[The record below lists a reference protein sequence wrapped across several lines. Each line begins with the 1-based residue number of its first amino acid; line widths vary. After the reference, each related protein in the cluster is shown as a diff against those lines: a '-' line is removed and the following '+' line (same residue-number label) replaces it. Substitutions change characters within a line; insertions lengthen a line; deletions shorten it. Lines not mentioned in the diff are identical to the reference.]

1 MTQERWEAIQRN
13 GGVVDLSNRA
23 KWLLTG
29 EDRIRYLNG
38 QVTQDVRR
46 GTAEKA
52 VYACVSD
59 VKGRISGD
67 IFVRVTADGEGLLL
81 DAEEGLREALMLR
94 LDRYI
99 VADDVEIQDVTDDWD
114 LVHYFGEAVQG
125 IEGGSLC
132 ERFGV
137 AGRDVWTAR
146 GESVTSGDG
155 FLSAEELEVL
165 RVLNGVP
172 RYPFELNG
180 EVFPPE
186 AGLELRAID
195 YNKGCYIGQ
204 EVISRIRTSRKM
216 PRELVA
222 WRLNLKTEM
231 AEGESAAVIG
241 PTRLPAS
248 RVASSYRCN
257 RSEPESLVEPSTTPS
272 SSLSIPVSRLNG
284 GGEVGAGAQVVLPGE
299 GGRILGGVTSV
310 VVEPET
316 GLAAGLAYVKLGTV
330 PDDSQLLVGNH
341 LATIRRLVPGL
352 FL

>member
-1 MTQERWEAIQRN
+1 MTQDRWQKIGRD
-13 GGVVDLSNRA
+13 GGAVDLSNRA

-29 EDRIRYLNG
+29 GDRMRYLNG
-38 QVTQDVRR
+38 QITQDIRR
-46 GTAEKA
+46 ATAA
-52 VYACVSD
+52 RSVYACVTD

-67 IFVRVTADGEGLLL
+67 VFVRVTVDGEGLLL

-99 VADDVEIQDVTDDWD
+99 VADDVEIADVTDEWD
-114 LVHYFGEAVQG
+114 VVHLFGEAAHGVEGG
-125 IEGGSLC
+125 IEC
-132 ERFGV
+132 GV
-137 AGRDVWTAR
+137 GGRDVWTAR
-146 GESVTSGDG
+146 GESARGGEG
-155 FLSAEELEVL
+155 FLSEGEVEVL

-172 RYPFELNG
+172 RYPFELSG

-186 AGLELRAID
+186 AGLDLRAID

-222 WRLNLKTEM
+222 WRLN
-231 AEGESAAVIG
+231 
-241 PTRLPAS
+241 
-248 RVASSYRCN
+248 
-257 RSEPESLVEPSTTPS
+257 
-272 SSLSIPVSRLNG
+272 G
-284 GGEVGAGAQVVLPGE
+284 GGEVEAGAQVVLPGE
-299 GGRILGGVTSV
+299 GGRILGAVTSV
-310 VVEPET
+310 VIEPET

-352 FL
+352 SF